1 MKNIILASKSPRR
14 KELLGKIGLK
24 FKVIESEYREI
35 IDSRLNPHELV
46 EKLSLEKAKIVHK
59 NHKNSIIIAADTIVV
74 CDGRVL
80 GKPKDKKDA
89 KQMLGFLSGKVHL
102 IITGLTIIDG
112 ELNKI
117 ITRSEETKVYMR
129 KISPKEIDSYLK
141 TKEPY
146 DKAGAYAIQEI
157 GSIFIEK
164 IEGDYLNAVGLPIYS
179 LVKELKNLGVEVL

>member
-24 FKVIESEYREI
+24 FKVIESEYSEI